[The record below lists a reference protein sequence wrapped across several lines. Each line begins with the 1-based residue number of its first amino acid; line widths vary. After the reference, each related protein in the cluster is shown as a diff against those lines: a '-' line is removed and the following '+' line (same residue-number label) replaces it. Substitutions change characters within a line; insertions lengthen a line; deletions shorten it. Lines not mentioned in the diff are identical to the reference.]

1 MKNIKRNSIIIFVIT
16 GLILYFILKD
26 NFKDIISM
34 MMDANI
40 WWILLA
46 VIIFIVFFF
55 FDQFSFYLMTKQ
67 YQKDIKFR
75 YIIYLGVVTKFFNG
89 ITPLSSGGQPMQ
101 IYELHKKGISVS
113 NGANIV
119 IQNYI
124 VFQIAFVIWA
134 IIAYILNHAM
144 HLFQSV
150 PLLRELTMIGFI
162 ANGVI
167 LVILFLISFSKNFN
181 RTIVNWLINFMAK
194 FKKKMNK
201 DAEIEKWN
209 KRCDD
214 YYENAQILIKEP
226 KTFITCILLQ
236 FISLMFYFAVPFFIA
251 YAIGVGK
258 DLSLLNTIVAGEY
271 IYIMGCYVPI
281 PGATGGME
289 YGFLGFFGNFL
300 TGYSLSAL
308 MLLWRFLTYYLPTII
323 GAIVFNIGPGKDV
336 KKAMKNGEI

>member
-226 KTFITCILLQ
+226 KIFLSCILLQ

-336 KKAMKNGEI
+336 KNAMKNGEI

>member
-336 KKAMKNGEI
+336 KNAMKNGEI